1 MKPQSAPHSRKPAT
15 VRLFVKPFCSWC
27 EEAVDWL
34 DEHGIKYETL
44 DVIRDAAAYR
54 EMVDLTDQDRAPC
67 IEVDGEVLADFGVD
81 ELQRWLAE
89 HGYEV

>member
-1 MKPQSAPHSRKPAT
+1 MKPESAPHSRKPVT
-15 VRLFVKPFCSWC
+15 VRLFVKPFCPWC

-44 DVIRDAAAYR
+44 DVIRDAVAYR